1 MNTTMLLSESPGI
14 TVFGLKI
21 YAYAIIIVFGMISAF
36 FVISA
41 LFKRRNM
48 SSDLFLTFFCVC
60 LPVAII
66 TTRLFYCITDGMPIS
81 EWFALDSIRSGGL
94 SIMGGILGGVAS
106 VAIVCI
112 VKKVN
117 FFRVGDCIV
126 VGLLLAQAIGR
137 WGNFAN
143 QEVYGTEI
151 TNEALQCFPFG
162 VYINESGHC
171 MQTFTL
177 TFSKIF
183 GFETNISGG
192 TWHYA
197 FFLFE
202 SVITFLAAIGL
213 FINAWKNPKKPNGVN
228 TALYFVIYGLTRSIM
243 EPLRD
248 ESFIL
253 GGSIPWSMVTSIA
266 LCLGGTALLAF
277 LLIQNKRKEGVL
289 IGSLNGDPYG
299 ITEFIGD
306 DKREIAYY
314 TDINIMCK
322 IYPDRYQKKTDG
334 NEKTAEKC
342 EEKTEVDEK

>member
-1 MNTTMLLSESPGI
+1 MNTTMLLSDAPGI
-14 TVFGLKI
+14 TVFGFKI

-48 SSDLFLTFFCVC
+48 SADLFLTFFCVC

-66 TTRLFYCITDGMPIS
+66 TTRLFYCITDGMHIS
-81 EWFALDSIRSGGL
+81 EWFSLDSIRSGGL
-94 SIMGGILGGVAS
+94 SIMGGILGGVIS
-106 VAIVCI
+106 VAVVCI

-151 TNEALQCFPFG
+151 TNEALQFFPFG

-171 MQTFTL
+171 LQTFTL
-177 TFSKIF
+177 TFSKLF
-183 GFETNISGG
+183 GFETDISGG

-202 SVITFLAAIGL
+202 SVITLSAAIGL

-248 ESFIL
+248 KSFIL
-253 GGSIPWSMVTSIA
+253 GESIPWSLVTSIA
-266 LCLGGTALLAF
+266 LCLGGTALLVY
-277 LLIQNKRKEGVL
+277 LLITNKRKEGAL

-314 TDINIMCK
+314 SDINMMCK
-322 IYPDRYQKKTDG
+322 IYPERYQKKADG
-334 NEKTAEKC
+334 EEKATEKC
-342 EEKTEVDEK
+342 EEKTEENV